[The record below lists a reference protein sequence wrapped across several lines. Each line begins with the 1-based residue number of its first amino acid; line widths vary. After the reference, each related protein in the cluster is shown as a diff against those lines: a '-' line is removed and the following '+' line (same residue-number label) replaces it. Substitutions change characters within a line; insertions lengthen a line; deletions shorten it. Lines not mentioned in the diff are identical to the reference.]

1 MSENIKWGKHRRYEK
16 GLVESITINNMLD
29 LRQSNGVITVIEE
42 EAEIVRRIFREYLE
56 GYNMHEIAAR
66 LVEQR
71 ILNPKVAGSI
81 PSRRTIC
88 TNGGT
93 GIRARLRIWCPLRAC
108 EFDSHFVHHS

>member
-1 MSENIKWGKHRRYEK
+1 MSR
-16 GLVESITINNMLD
+16 GLAFFNSVLISLD
-29 LRQSNGVITVIEE
+29 ASLAQ
-42 EAEIVRRIFREYLE
+42 
-56 GYNMHEIAAR
+56 

-93 GIRARLRIWCPLRAC
+93 GIRARQRIWCPLRVC